1 MFPGAIS
8 ASPPLPTEKPAV
20 RTSQKEKKSIANKL
34 QYQRQKCT
42 HTVKEKEELQEDVSD
57 GLKREAILSKDAKK
71 TGRSNKACK

>member
-34 QYQRQKCT
+34 QYQRQKCA
-42 HTVKEKEELQEDVSD
+42 HAVKEKEELQEDVSD
-57 GLKREAILSKDAKK
+57 GLKWEAIVYKDEKK
-71 TGRSNKACK
+71 AGW